1 MIVAI
6 DGPAGCGKSSIA
18 SMISKNLGFLYINS
32 GNIYRAISLS
42 AIRQGVG
49 LDNPATIIAVAS
61 RAKIQYRDDG
71 AIYLDGKIIEHE
83 LRSAEVDAI
92 VAQVSAIP
100 QVRTI
105 VNEIVHKVAFG
116 RDSVAEGRDM
126 TTVAFPDADLKI
138 YLDASIE
145 KRAERRFQQNTSGM
159 SLDEIRRNIAMR
171 DKIDSTKSTGALKI
185 AEDAYYLDTSCLT
198 IEQVYEKVYSKIL
211 YVRDTHGQ

>member
-49 LDNPATIIAVAS
+49 LDDPAAIIAVAS
-61 RAKIQYRDDG
+61 RAKIEYRDDG
-71 AIYLDGKIIEHE
+71 AICLDGKIIERE

-100 QVRTI
+100 EVRTI
-105 VNEIVHKVAFG
+105 VNSIVHKVAVG

-145 KRAERRFQQNTSGM
+145 KRAERRFRQNASGM

-171 DKIDSTKSTGALKI
+171 DRIDSTKSTGALKI

-198 IEQVYEKVYSKIL
+198 IQQVYEKVYSKIL